1 MVLAL
6 IDHDGRKPTDLSLEL
21 LTFGRAVA
29 KDIGVPLQAALVG
42 LDARAVAGGLA
53 THGVTAAYV
62 VEDDRIDEYAPE
74 AWAQSLV
81 ELIEKIQP
89 QIVAGTGS
97 DRGAEVMAHVAART
111 GLPLAANCTEVQP
124 GDPFTVVRQRWGGTL
139 LEEARLT
146 GSVKLLTVAPHAVP
160 AEAPASGDVEVIP
173 FHPSLAEKDFRVRV
187 ADVVERPSDKI
198 SLTEARVVV
207 GGGRGVGGPEGF
219 RPLEELAEHLGGTV
233 GCSRVVTS
241 AGWRPHTDQI
251 GQTGVRIAP
260 ELYIACGISGA
271 TQHIVGC
278 RGAKRILVIN
288 TDKEAPIMSQADYA
302 VIGDVGQV
310 VPVLNAEIRKAR
322 EGRGTVS

>member
-6 IDHDGRKPTDLSLEL
+6 IDHDGGKPGDLSLEL
-21 LTFGRAVA
+21 LTFGRGLA
-29 KDIGVPLQAALVG
+29 KEIGVPLQAALIG
-42 LDARAVAGGLA
+42 PDARALAGGLA
-53 THGVTAAYV
+53 ALGVTAAYV
-62 VEDDRIDEYAPE
+62 VEDDRIDAYAPE

-89 QIVAGTGS
+89 QVVAGTGS

-111 GLPLAANCTEVQP
+111 GLPMAANCTEVHP
-124 GDPFTVVRQRWGGTL
+124 GDPYVVTRQRWGGTL
-139 LEEARLT
+139 LEETRLA

-160 AEAPASGDVEVIP
+160 AEDAPAPGDVEVIP
-173 FHPSLAEKDFRVRV
+173 FHPTLAEKDFRVRV
-187 ADVVERPSDKI
+187 ADVVERPADKI

-219 RPLEELAEHLGGTV
+219 RPLEELAELLGGTV

-260 ELYIACGISGA
+260 DLYIACGISGA

-288 TDKEAPIMSQADYA
+288 TDGDAPIMTQADYA
-302 VIGDVGQV
+302 VIGDVQQV
-310 VPVLNAEIRKAR
+310 VPALNAEIRKVK
-322 EGRGTVS
+322 GL